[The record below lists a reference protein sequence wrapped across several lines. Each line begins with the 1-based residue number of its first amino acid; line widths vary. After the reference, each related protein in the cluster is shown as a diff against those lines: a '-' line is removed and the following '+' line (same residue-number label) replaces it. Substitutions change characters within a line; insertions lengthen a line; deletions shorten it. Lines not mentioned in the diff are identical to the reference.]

1 MLSYIKRKSLIF
13 LILMAFSAG
22 SFVSA
27 QENSQKKGPTWLYR
41 LASEQFNAGEY
52 AYCLR
57 TLDTWFEQE
66 QVLPENLREN
76 ARFMYAASSYELNRM
91 ESSLLLKEF
100 IGEFPLSVQASRAY
114 YMLGINAM
122 NARQYQDA
130 LAFFLSC
137 RSKDFSKKEEA
148 GYRFYLAFTYLQL
161 DELDQA
167 RALFEGLLQ
176 EDQRYVSASTYY
188 LAFIDYRQGRTEQ
201 ALEGFGKIAAHPE
214 YERIVPFYIMQLYFD
229 QGKNKEMLE
238 IAEKLLQEDPNE
250 SERIE
255 LYRLSAA
262 GYYELNDHALSQ
274 EYYGKYLRYNPEL
287 LRSDAYRIG
296 INHYVAKEYEQ
307 AAKYFLQVSQE
318 GDALAQNAEYHLG
331 LCYLQQQKFDQ
342 ARMSFEQASLSDQ
355 DKEVKE
361 SALYNYALLCYQT
374 SFSPFNEQVRA
385 FERILTEFP
394 NSRYA
399 DRVYGHLVDAFLSTK
414 NYQASFDVLNK
425 IADPGKDLLETK
437 SKLLFLMGM
446 DRFNNAAY
454 GEALTYFNSS
464 IQLSTQLRLEAP
476 ETYFWRGETHYRL
489 ENLRAAS
496 NDYLRFLNSPNAS
509 NYKAWQL
516 AHYNLGYSYYNLK
529 QYPEA
534 LNWFLK
540 YSQFKEI
547 RNDNTYPDVLN
558 RIGDCYFHARNYDR
572 AEEYYNMSDKLSE
585 TGNDYAVFQRGFS
598 MGLQKRHEE
607 KARLFAGFEE
617 RFPLSDY
624 LDDALYEQGRAYI
637 ALNRPAEALPV
648 FEKLMQKF
656 PNNILARKA
665 GIQIGLLEYNRNNT
679 EAAIAAY
686 KKVINEYP
694 GSQEAQTALNDLKMI
709 YVAVNR
715 VPEYLNYVDN
725 LGSGVR
731 IERSEKDSLSYLAAE
746 RLMVDG
752 KNQEAI
758 KGFQDYINAYPQGM
772 FRTEA
777 YFHAGNLLLLSN
789 ETSRALPYFQEV
801 IKQTGHRFVPEA
813 LVVLAEHEYKQ
824 KEYARALEHYQSL
837 DVLAEDR
844 SVRIGTRS
852 GILRCLYALGRNE
865 SIPASADKLLA
876 EENLSPSLQR
886 EALFRKTI
894 ALMELNRTDEA
905 LSDLQRLAEESQT
918 AFGAEAR
925 FRLAEYWFNKND
937 LKKAE
942 EIAQSFLRDG
952 TSQSYWLARCFVLLS
967 DIYIQRKDYF
977 QARQYLMSLKENYR
991 AEDEIAGMI
1000 QTRLDNIAQ
1009 LSKE

>member
-1 MLSYIKRKSLIF
+1 MLSYIKRIGLIF
-13 LILMAFSAG
+13 LILIFFSAG
-22 SFVSA
+22 NFATA

-52 AYCLR
+52 AYCFR

-66 QVLPENLREN
+66 QALPENLREN

-100 IGEFPLSVQASRAY
+100 IREFPLSVQASRAY
-114 YMLGINAM
+114 YMLGTNAM

-137 RSKDFSKKEEA
+137 RNKDFSKKEEA
-148 GYRFYLAFTYLQL
+148 DYHFHLAFTYLQL
-161 DELDQA
+161 DELDKA
-167 RALFEGLLQ
+167 RAMFENLLLA
-176 EDQRYVSASTYY
+176 DQRYVSASTYY

-201 ALEGFGKIAAHPE
+201 ALEGFGKIASHPE
-214 YERIVPFYIMQLYFD
+214 YERVVPYYIMQLYFD

-262 GYYELNDHALSQ
+262 GYYELDDHALSQ

-287 LRSDAYRIG
+287 LRSDAYRIA
-296 INHYVAKEYEQ
+296 INHYIAKEYEQ
-307 AAKYFLQVSQE
+307 AVQYFLQVSQG

-355 DKEVKE
+355 DKEIKE

-394 NSRYA
+394 DSRYA
-399 DRVYGHLVDAFLSTK
+399 DRVYGHLADAFLSTK
-414 NYQASFDVLNK
+414 NYQASLDVLDK
-425 IADPGKDLLETK
+425 IVNPGKDLLETK

-446 DRFNNAAY
+446 DKFNNAAY
-454 GEALTYFNSS
+454 NEALTYFNSS
-464 IQLSTQLRLEAP
+464 IQLTTQLKSESPEA
-476 ETYFWRGETHYRL
+476 YFWRGESHYRL
-489 ENLRAAS
+489 ENLKAAS

-509 NYKAWQL
+509 SYKAWQL

-529 QYPEA
+529 QYSEA

-540 YSQFKEI
+540 YSQFKDI

-558 RIGDCYFHARNYDR
+558 RIGDCYFHARSYNQ

-598 MGLQKRHEE
+598 MGLQKQHEE
-607 KARLFAGFEE
+607 KARLFTTFEE

-637 ALNRPAEALPV
+637 ALHRPAEALPV

-686 KKVINEYP
+686 KKVISEYP

-725 LGSGVR
+725 LGSGVH

-746 RLMVDG
+746 RLMVDA

-758 KGFQDYINAYPQGM
+758 KGFQGYINAYPQGM

-777 YFHAGNLLLLSN
+777 YFHAGNLLLLDN
-789 ETSRALPYFQEV
+789 KTPEALPYFQEV
-801 IKQTGHRFVPEA
+801 IKQTGHRFIPEA
-813 LVVLAEHEYKQ
+813 LVVLAENAYKQ
-824 KEYARALEHYQSL
+824 KEYTNALDYYQRL

-844 SVRIGTRS
+844 STRIGTRS
-852 GILRCLYALGRNE
+852 GILRCLYELKRNE
-865 SIPASADKLLA
+865 SIPAAADKLLA

-894 ALMELNRTDEA
+894 ALMELNRADEA
-905 LSDLQRLAEESQT
+905 LSDLERLAEESQT

-991 AEDEIAGMI
+991 ADDEIAGMI
-1000 QTRLDNIAQ
+1000 QTRLDDIAQ